1 MKKTFIVF
9 LVSLALS
16 GCASLELGDALS
28 SEQYT
33 QQILDL
39 GLTHEE
45 NLEEASKL
53 KTPHLVSVVTLQ
65 LTNARDEK
73 VQNELDLIESK
84 KYKDKLLITN
94 NGSKITG
101 TQLTESIKTGVL
113 STDFDIQ
120 SYYLEG
126 IKNSNSSNFS
136 HKLNITITHNSKNI
150 REYLSANICD
160 KWGRCEDLSEDGS
173 NNKLEL
179 KALSENA
186 SNCLADL
193 CEYSENIEVILSD
206 NFLNDSL
213 EKGFSLNLI
222 SKKKSHKIKV
232 PKPYLLGYLA
242 VAQ

>member
-1 MKKTFIVF
+1 MKKTFTVF
-9 LVSLALS
+9 LVSLVLS

-53 KTPHLVSVVTLQ
+53 KTPHLISVVTLQ

-84 KYKDKLLITN
+84 KYKDKVLITN

-113 STDFDIQ
+113 ATDFDID
-120 SYYLEG
+120 
-126 IKNSNSSNFS
+126 
-136 HKLNITITHNSKNI
+136 
-150 REYLSANICD
+150 C
-160 KWGRCEDLSEDGS
+160 
-173 NNKLEL
+173 
-179 KALSENA
+179 
-186 SNCLADL
+186 
-193 CEYSENIEVILSD
+193 
-206 NFLNDSL
+206 NDT
-213 EKGFSLNLI
+213 E
-222 SKKKSHKIKV
+222 
-232 PKPYLLGYLA
+232 
-242 VAQ
+242 